1 MKKENTS
8 LSLPKKQVDLVMD
21 LYSSDK
27 IDEAIDMIKALNED
41 YPNVPL
47 LFNLLGACYNKLRQ
61 FDPAAQF
68 FETAISI
75 KPDYAE
81 AFLNHG
87 IVMREVGK
95 LDHAA
100 KNFKKA
106 TEINPSYTLA
116 HLNLGITLSN
126 LGQKDE
132 AIKCFEGVLSLDP
145 DNSLANEKLKEL
157 NSD

>member
-1 MKKENTS
+1 MAYKY
-8 LSLPKKQVDLVMD
+8 D
-21 LYSSDK
+21 
-27 IDEAIDMIKALNED
+27 
-41 YPNVPL
+41 
-47 LFNLLGACYNKLRQ
+47 F
-61 FDPAAQF
+61 
-68 FETAISI
+68 
-75 KPDYAE
+75 AE
-81 AFLNHG
+81 AHNNLGVANK
-87 IVMREVGK
+87 K
-95 LDHAA
+95 LGQMNNAA

-132 AIKCFEGVLSLDP
+132 AIKCFEGVLSIDP